1 MKRNMKRVLLIPAA
15 FFMMMTIG
23 ALSPVKANAAAT
35 KVEIDSKNFPN
46 QSFREALKAYDT
58 DGDGYLV
65 VSDVKNLD
73 LADKGISDLRGI
85 GNFTELTELICS
97 DNSLTTLDLRKN
109 TALTELYCDSNS
121 ITSLNLT
128 KNTGLVTLS
137 ASSNQLSSIDLS
149 KNTKLTTLALNGNQF
164 SSVDLSKNTALNSL
178 DVSEN
183 KLTALNLTKNRKLKS
198 LDCFGNKLKNLDL
211 TKNKK
216 VKELVCDSNRISKL
230 TVNKCKYLKYLDC
243 SGNKLSS
250 LDVRKNTRLLV
261 LNCSSN
267 TIKTLN
273 LKKNKKLNQLNCS
286 SNKITTLDLSKTQF
300 SVENLKDTV
309 TVDSLVAITWKD
321 KSVTVPADYEG
332 KNVKVDGVTYKI
344 TKAGKTVSYEKPA
357 SKKTENVTIPA
368 TIKIHNLKY
377 RATAIS
383 AEAFSENDKISNLTI
398 GKCMRKIETR
408 AFYGCKN
415 LKRVTFQGSKVK
427 TIEEEAFASTK
438 KNLLVKAPKA
448 SLDTYKDMME
458 LAGAVVK

>member
-15 FFMMMTIG
+15 FFMMVTVG
-23 ALSPVKANAAAT
+23 ALSPVMTKAASA

-46 QSFREALKAYDT
+46 QSFREALKSYDT

-65 VSDVKNLD
+65 ISDVKNLD
-73 LADKGISDLRGI
+73 LADKGISDLKGI
-85 GNFTELTELICS
+85 GNFTDLTELICS
-97 DNSLTTLDLRKN
+97 DNNLTTLDLRKN
-109 TALTELYCDSNS
+109 TTLKELYCDSNS

-149 KNTKLTTLALNGNQF
+149 KNKKLTTLTLNGNKF
-164 SSVDLSKNTALNSL
+164 SSVDLSNNTGLTSL

-183 KLTALNLTKNRKLKS
+183 QLTALNLAKNKQLKA
-198 LDCFGNKLKNLDL
+198 LDCFGNKLKSLDL

-216 VKELVCDSNRISKL
+216 VKELVCDSNRINKL

-243 SGNKLSS
+243 SGNKLNS
-250 LDVRKNTRLLV
+250 LDVRKNTKLLV

-267 TIKTLN
+267 A
-273 LKKNKKLNQLNCS
+273 LKKLDLTKNKKLTQLNCS
-286 SNKITTLDLSKTQF
+286 SNKITALNLSKTQF
-300 SVENLKDTV
+300 SVENLKDTIF
-309 TVDSLVAITWKD
+309 VDSLVAITWKD

-332 KNVKVDGVTYKI
+332 KTVKVDGVTYKI

-357 SKKTENVTIPA
+357 SKKAENVTIPA

-377 RATAIS
+377 RVTVIS
-383 AEAFSENDKISNLTI
+383 AEAFSGNDKISNLTV
-398 GKCMRKIETR
+398 GKCMRKIETK

-427 TIEEEAFASTK
+427 TIEEEAFAKTK
-438 KNLLVKAPKA
+438 SNLLVKAPKA

-458 LAGAVVK
+458 TAGAVVK